1 MKLCGCVR
9 ARRKRGFVLIATAAS
24 IVVAIGFLGLSVDL
38 GRMYIAKSEA
48 QAYVDSAAMAAVL
61 QLDGTTA
68 GIARAIAAVSANT
81 NTWNLET
88 TNFSNPTVEF
98 AQSSGGPWAASPNPA
113 AGYAFARVQ
122 TTVGVGL
129 YFMPVVVSN
138 TIGNV
143 GASAIAG
150 QVPITTLREGLFP
163 FSPFAHDSVGPNFG
177 LTIGGNYTLR
187 WASNPRLG
195 SGNVCPGDQFQGIID
210 IAQAQG
216 GSERGFIEDTSA
228 SLIRAT
234 IEDDYQTVVRS
245 IGDIVTMTGGTKQT
259 ELASLQD
266 RINQDTDRT
275 SQTFDDYV
283 ANGDGNGR
291 RIVAV
296 PINDG
301 GTPVGTDLRIV
312 QIAGFFLHSTAAYG
326 NGGGQAWCGEFI
338 GAWVEG
344 MAHRGAGQTGAYV
357 VRLVQ

>member
-1 MKLCGCVR
+1 MKLCGCAQ
-9 ARRKRGFVLIATAAS
+9 ARRKRGFVLIATAAA
-24 IVVAIGFLGLSVDL
+24 IVVAIGCLGLSVDL

-48 QAYVDSAAMAAVL
+48 QAYVDSAAMAAAL
-61 QLDGTTA
+61 QLDGTTD
-68 GIARAIAAVSANT
+68 GIARARAAVSANT

-88 TNFSNPTVEF
+88 TNFSDPTVEF
-98 AQSSGGPWAASPNPA
+98 AQSAGGPWAASPDSANL
-113 AGYAFARVQ
+113 YAFARVR

-138 TIGNV
+138 TIGTV

-150 QVPITTLREGLFP
+150 QVPMTTFREGLFP
-163 FSPFAHDSVGPNFG
+163 FSPFAHNNIGPDFG
-177 LTIGGNYTLR
+177 LTRGTNYTLR

-195 SGNVCPGDQFQGIID
+195 ASNVCPGDQDQRIID

-234 IEDDYQTVVRS
+234 IVDDYQTIIRS
-245 IGDIVTMTGGTKQT
+245 IGDIVTMTGGSKQT
-259 ELASLQD
+259 ELTSLQD
-266 RINQDTDRT
+266 RISQDTDTT
-275 SQTFDDYV
+275 SQTFDEYV
-283 ANGDGNGR
+283 DGGNGNGR

-312 QIAGFFLHSTAAYG
+312 QIAGFFLHSTADYG

-344 MAHRGAGQTGAYV
+344 MITGGAGATGAYV